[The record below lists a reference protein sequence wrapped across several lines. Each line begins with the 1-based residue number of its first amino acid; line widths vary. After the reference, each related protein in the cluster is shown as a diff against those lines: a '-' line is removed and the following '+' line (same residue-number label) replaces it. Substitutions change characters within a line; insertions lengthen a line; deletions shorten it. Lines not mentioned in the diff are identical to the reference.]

1 MTRQLLFLT
10 TVFAAAG
17 VAASPT
23 FDVASVKIGK
33 APDAAVLISG
43 GMMDTANGRFRVP
56 GIGGNVSLMNWT
68 LGMCITAA
76 WDLGPGQ
83 MSGPAWLN
91 GERYDIAAK
100 TSPLAT
106 QAELRLM
113 LQSLLAER
121 FRLVTHRETRE
132 MAAYALVVVKNAS
145 QKYLKFET
153 TGRLSDDLVIETRTR
168 EDDRWR
174 LSRSCLAAC

>member
-1 MTRQLLFLT
+1 
-10 TVFAAAG
+10 
-17 VAASPT
+17 
-23 FDVASVKIGK
+23 
-33 APDAAVLISG
+33 VLISG
-43 GMMDTANGRFRVP
+43 GMMDTAKRQVSRAGHRRH
-56 GIGGNVSLMNWT
+56 VSLMNWT

-121 FRLVTHRETRE
+121 FRLVTHR
-132 MAAYALVVVKNAS
+132 
-145 QKYLKFET
+145 
-153 TGRLSDDLVIETRTR
+153 
-168 EDDRWR
+168 DRPGKWR
-174 LSRSCLAAC
+174 RMRWWSLRMLRSRPS